1 MEKGYLSI
9 VLHAHLPYVHHPES
23 ERYIEERWLFEAIT
37 ETYIP
42 LLDMME
48 GLAADQVGFQLTMS
62 LTPTLLSMLASPLL
76 QERYVKHMDQLIELA
91 VKEIA
96 RVQEDEALLPVVM
109 MYAEKFRHTR
119 RRFVEDYDC
128 CIIEGFKAMSDQG
141 FLEIITSSATHAFL
155 PYIRTEQALR
165 AQIENAV
172 KVHYVHF
179 GKAPRGIWLPEC
191 GYREELDH
199 VLREF
204 GIQYFMTDSHVFQ
217 HANPSP
223 AQGVYAPI
231 VTPGGIAA
239 FARDEETSKQ
249 VWSAQEGYPGDY
261 DYREYYRDIGYELDM
276 EYLNPHLPVEGLRL
290 NTGMKYCRIT
300 GKQSEKQVYNL
311 EWARQRAEQHAG
323 NFMFNREK
331 QTQHLAGNMH
341 RKPII
346 VASYDAELFGHWWYE
361 GPMWLEEL
369 FRKLDS
375 DQETVKL
382 STPAAYLAEYPV
394 NEQCRLAF
402 STWGRGG
409 YGEVWLNDTNQWI
422 YRHLHNMEEQM
433 IELTDRYPVA
443 DELTGRALN
452 QAARELLLAQSSDW
466 PFIMDNRT
474 MVDYAI
480 RQVNNHVG
488 RFTRL
493 YEMLQ
498 NGFIDERWLAEVEL
512 RDNLFPNLDY
522 RIYGTG
528 RYRDNDSNYENDGNV
543 RVQSSSSGFKI
554 LMLAWEY
561 PPMVVGGL
569 SRHVYDLSRT
579 LARLGTEVH
588 VVTCHVEG
596 YPAYEFEGRVHVH
609 RVRTYQAANL
619 SFMEWILQLNLA
631 MTDYASHLISH
642 YGVFQ
647 LIHAHDWLVNQA
659 AKTLKYQF
667 GLPLVATIH
676 ATEHGRN
683 QGIYTELQH
692 QIHHQEW
699 EMTYEAWR
707 VIVCSEY
714 MERELHALFQLPAD
728 KLDVIPN
735 GVIIDDF
742 QTIANTS
749 EPVTQGAFAM
759 PDEKIIFYVGRMV
772 REKGVHILLES
783 VPAVLAACPEAKFV
797 LAGKGPMLEEL
808 KNRALELGVSDKV
821 YFPGFID
828 DGTRNELFRSA
839 YAAVFP
845 SLYEPFGIVAIEAM
859 AAQLPVI
866 VSGVGGLAEIVQ
878 DGEEGYTVLPGDVQ
892 SLSSR
897 LIMMLQDE
905 WNAKAMA
912 RKAFH
917 KVIDCYDWNTIARET
932 IGIYRR
938 VLVEQAQQQT
948 SQEAAATIEIT
959 GGLQ

>member
-48 GLAADQVGFQLTMS
+48 GLVRDQVAFQLTMS
-62 LTPTLLSMLASPLL
+62 MTPTLLSMLASPLL

-91 VKEIA
+91 DKEIA

-109 MYAEKFRHTR
+109 MYAEKFRHMR
-119 RRFVEDYDC
+119 LRFVETYSS

-141 FLEIITSSATHAFL
+141 YLEIITSSATHAFL

-172 KVHYVHF
+172 KVHRAHF

-204 GIQYFMTDSHVFQ
+204 GIQFFMTDSHVFQ
-217 HANPSP
+217 HADPSP

-249 VWSAQEGYPGDY
+249 VWSAQEGYPGDF

-276 EYLNPHLPVEGLRL
+276 EYLNPHLPIDGLRL

-300 GKQSEKQVYNL
+300 GNNAEKQIYNL
-311 EWARQRAEQHAG
+311 DWARQKAQYHAG

-331 QTQHLAGNMH
+331 QTEHLAGNMH

-375 DQETVKL
+375 EQQTVKL

-394 NEQCRLAF
+394 NEQCRLSF

-433 IELTDRYPVA
+433 IELADRYTVA
-443 DELTGRALN
+443 DDQTTRALN

-474 MVDYAI
+474 MVDYAV
-480 RQVNNHVG
+480 RRVNNHVG
-488 RFTRL
+488 RFGRI

-498 NGFIDERWLAEVEL
+498 TGFIDERWLTEVEL
-512 RDNLFPNLDY
+512 RDNLFPDLDY
-522 RIYGTG
+522 QIYFSG
-528 RYRDNDSNYENDGNV
+528 RYIGGDNIV
-543 RVQSSSSGFKI
+543 HLQASSSGFKV

-579 LARLGTEVH
+579 IARLGTEVH
-588 VVTCHVEG
+588 VITCHVDG
-596 YPAYEFEGRVHVH
+596 CPAYEVDGGVHVH
-609 RVRTYQAANL
+609 RVRAYQSANL

-659 AKTLKYQF
+659 AKTLKHQF

-683 QGIYTELQH
+683 QGIHTELQH

-714 MERELHALFQLPAD
+714 MERELQGLFQLPAD
-728 KLDVIPN
+728 KLNVIPN

-742 QTIANTS
+742 QVLSNPS
-749 EPVTQGAFAM
+749 EPAAQEPFAL

-772 REKGVHILLES
+772 REKGVHVLLES
-783 VPAVLAACPEAKFV
+783 IPAVLAVCPEAKFV
-797 LAGKGPMLEEL
+797 LAGRGPMLDEL
-808 KNRALELGVSDKV
+808 KFRAFELGISDKV
-821 YFPGFID
+821 FFPGFID
-828 DGTRNELFRSA
+828 DSARNRLFRSA

-878 DGEEGYTVLPGDVQ
+878 DGEDGFTVLPGDVQ

-905 WNAKAMA
+905 SNAEAMA
-912 RKAFH
+912 RNAFH
-917 KVIDCYDWNTIARET
+917 KVLDHYDWNTIARET
-932 IGIYRR
+932 IGTYRQVR
-938 VLVEQAQQQT
+938 LEQAQLQA
-948 SQEAAATIEIT
+948 SKEAAATIEIT